1 MKPKGIAVVTL
12 VASALL
18 VGASVGATTKS
29 GTPTQVAAAVK
40 ASVSITSIPS
50 GLTPSLSEF
59 SNPVAAETYGGMHT
73 LHACNPYAYSKLVSH
88 PIPCFGGNLKGKE
101 TLAFV
106 GDSNVGNW
114 AAGLMAG
121 LATSK
126 YRIAAFPYP
135 GCSTPD
141 MTYTS
146 QHQLDGTTPAE
157 CNTWHKAVLKVIKG
171 LHPYAIIAVSAPFG
185 STSGANET
193 TWIAGMKKLFVQ
205 ATLGA
210 PSTKRILIGT
220 SPAHPTAVP
229 TCLVGNSNP
238 QSCAVPD
245 TPGSAYGDFLA
256 RDALIAKAAD
266 ATLVSVD
273 PFLCYGGSC
282 SPIISKYLVYVDID
296 HISIAYS
303 QYAAQVISDAVL
315 KAL

>member
-1 MKPKGIAVVTL
+1 MKLKGIAVATL

-18 VGASVGATTKS
+18 IGVSVGATVKS
-29 GTPTQVAAAVK
+29 GTPAQVAAAVK
-40 ASVSITSIPS
+40 KSVTINSIPS

-59 SNPVAAETYGGMHT
+59 SNPVAAETYGGMHA
-73 LHACNPYAYSKLVSH
+73 LHACDPYSYSKFVSH
-88 PIPCFGGNLKGKE
+88 PVPCFGGNLKASK
-101 TLAFV
+101 TVVFV

-114 AAGLMAG
+114 APGLTVG

-126 YRIAAFPYP
+126 YRLASFPYP

-157 CNTWHKAVLKVIKG
+157 CNTWHKAVLKAIKA
-171 LHPYAIIAVSAPFG
+171 LHPFAIIAVSAPFG

-193 TWIAGMKKLFVQ
+193 AWIAGMKKLFVQ

-220 SPAHPTAVP
+220 SPGHTTSVP
-229 TCLVGNSNP
+229 TCVVGNSNP

-245 TPGSAYGDFLA
+245 TAGSTYGNYLA
-256 RDALIAKAAD
+256 RDALIAKAAS

-273 PFLCYGGSC
+273 PLLCYGGSC
-282 SPIISKYLVYVDID
+282 SPIISKYLVYVDVD